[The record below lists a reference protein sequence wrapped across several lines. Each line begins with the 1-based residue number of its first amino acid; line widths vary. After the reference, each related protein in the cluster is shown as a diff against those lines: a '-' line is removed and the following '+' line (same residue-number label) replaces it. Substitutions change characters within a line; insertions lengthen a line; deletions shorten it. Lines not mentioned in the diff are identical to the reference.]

1 MDTKNKLIKTDN
13 KILLKFDKNKKIN
26 NIEKLI
32 VKSEFDGIIIDKNKK
47 YKYSKIFIKKK
58 IRFNIRF
65 LIFYYLIINLITQIV
80 SNNKIHYFDSKIII
94 KVNKTGNIKIFFKL
108 LINEPNEIYVNGI
121 NQTNIKYDSYYYKYN
136 FTSNEKEN
144 EIILIWNK
152 NINTAGEMFY
162 GCGITGIDFSYFNTS
177 LVTSMHEMF
186 EDCSS
191 LISLNLSNFDTSKVT
206 DMGRMFS
213 GCSSLSSLD
222 LLNFDTS
229 NVQYMYDMFWGCSSL
244 SSLNLSNFNTLK
256 VIDMQRMFYGCT
268 KLNCLDL
275 SNFNTINVIH
285 MDYMFY
291 NCLSLS
297 PLNLSNFN
305 TINVIYM
312 NYMFYNCSS
321 LSSLN
326 LSNFNTSTVF
336 YMDYM
341 FYGCSSLSMLDI
353 SNFNT
358 SKVVYMLD
366 MFYGCSS
373 LNSLNIFNL
382 DDSRALYMYKML
394 SNCSYT
400 EYMNFQ
406 INKSEKYKIV
416 ELTPSYSLICKNEV
430 EFQKLFWELEYFSYN
445 YYYYKYYNYDE
456 AIFENYNYQNRCEI
470 MGEEIN
476 KKYNYK
482 YIYCY
487 YSKEVIFPSDN
498 IINDTIINK
507 TEIVSQKKQEI
518 INNCNISDIKNG
530 RDVESKVDGN
540 DNDEIIMAFTSTKN
554 QKNNENENKT
564 TINLGEC
571 EYKLKDLY
579 NISYNDSLYI
589 VKLDV
594 KQKGMD
600 IPKIEYEVYYPLYNK
615 ELILLN
621 LSICK
626 NIKIDLTIPVSI
638 DDDLDKHDPNS
649 DYYKDICLK
658 SSDNG
663 IDISLNERKNIFVN
677 ENMTLCED
685 GCNLAHYNY
694 TTKKAKCSCE
704 VKIKLPLIEEIR
716 FDKNKLYQNFIDIK
730 NIANI
735 KLLKCYKEVLNGK
748 SLKKNYGFYIL
759 VLIIIF
765 YFICLILFY
774 SKYYFSLIKII
785 KIITKSKKKLIK
797 VETQIP
803 VETEKENNDIDNKI
817 KVKRNGKK
825 NKEKKKSINIELN
838 SPKKSIK
845 ELNLKESFPPRKRKI
860 LSKKSVTENNLK
872 ILMSMSNSKLE
883 LNKNKNKKFVKYQEI
898 LNYNDIELNSLNYH
912 EALKYDKR
920 TYLQYYISLL
930 KIKNLIFFSFY
941 CQKKDYNSQI
951 IKIFLFFYFFAIH
964 FAVNALFFN
973 DSTMHKIYEDEG
985 DYNFIYQIPQI
996 LYSSIISGVI
1006 NGLIKYLSL
1015 SEGNIISIKSEKTI
1029 QSLHLKKLKIIR
1041 VLKVKFALFF
1051 MITIFI
1057 LFFVLYYVTC
1067 FCGIYV
1073 NTQLHLIKDT
1083 LTSFGLS
1090 FIYPFGI
1097 NLIPGIFRIP
1107 ALKSRNQKNLYLY
1120 NASKLIQLI

>member
-1 MDTKNKLIKTDN
+1 MYKLCYQSCKKCDLSGNEVSHNCIECKENYIYKLNISIYINCYIKCPEN
-13 KILLKFDKNKKIN
+13 YKK
-26 NIEKLI
+26 L
-32 VKSEFDGIIIDKNKK
+32 IIDKNECIDECNKDPFFK
-47 YKYSKIFIKKK
+47 YEYNNICYKECPNNTFNESFHCKIGLSELLKEKIK
-58 IRFNIRF
+58 
-65 LIFYYLIINLITQIV
+65 YLINHYKNISDYNEFEIEEEIKDEKKDFRITLTTT
-80 SNNKIHYFDSKIII
+80 KIQK
-94 KVNKTGNIKIFFKL
+94 
-108 LINEPNEIYVNGI
+108 INE
-121 NQTNIKYDSYYYKYN
+121 
-136 FTSNEKEN
+136 
-144 EIILIWNK
+144 NK
-152 NINTAGEMFY
+152 NI
-162 GCGITGIDFSYFNTS
+162 S
-177 LVTSMHEMF
+177 
-186 EDCSS
+186 
-191 LISLNLSNFDTSKVT
+191 
-206 DMGRMFS
+206 
-213 GCSSLSSLD
+213 
-222 LLNFDTS
+222 
-229 NVQYMYDMFWGCSSL
+229 
-244 SSLNLSNFNTLK
+244 
-256 VIDMQRMFYGCT
+256 
-268 KLNCLDL
+268 
-275 SNFNTINVIH
+275 
-285 MDYMFY
+285 
-291 NCLSLS
+291 
-297 PLNLSNFN
+297 
-305 TINVIYM
+305 
-312 NYMFYNCSS
+312 
-321 LSSLN
+321 
-326 LSNFNTSTVF
+326 
-336 YMDYM
+336 
-341 FYGCSSLSMLDI
+341 
-353 SNFNT
+353 
-358 SKVVYMLD
+358 
-366 MFYGCSS
+366 
-373 LNSLNIFNL
+373 
-382 DDSRALYMYKML
+382 
-394 SNCSYT
+394 
-400 EYMNFQ
+400 
-406 INKSEKYKIV
+406 
-416 ELTPSYSLICKNEV
+416 
-430 EFQKLFWELEYFSYN
+430 
-445 YYYYKYYNYDE
+445 
-456 AIFENYNYQNRCEI
+456 
-470 MGEEIN
+470 EIN
-476 KKYNYK
+476 FGK
-482 YIYCY
+482 
-487 YSKEVIFPSDN
+487 
-498 IINDTIINK
+498 
-507 TEIVSQKKQEI
+507 
-518 INNCNISDIKNG
+518 
-530 RDVESKVDGN
+530 
-540 DNDEIIMAFTSTKN
+540 
-554 QKNNENENKT
+554 
-564 TINLGEC
+564 C
-571 EYKLKDLY
+571 EFKLKDEY
-579 NISYNDSLYI
+579 NITYNESLYI
-589 VKLDV
+589 LKIDA
-594 KQKGMD
+594 KEQGMK
-600 IPKIEYEVYYPLYNK
+600 IPKIEYEVYYPLYENE
-615 ELILLN
+615 ELTKLN

-663 IDISLNERKNIFVN
+663 IDISLNDRKNIFVN

-817 KVKRNGKK
+817 KVKRKGKK

-1057 LFFVLYYVTC
+1057 LFFVLYYITC